1 MSEWGQF
8 VMEQSEMRQ
17 NAITREWTLYA
28 PVRSRRPHDPQA
40 PSPAES
46 SPLGSTERSEYEPG
60 CPFCPGNE
68 AQLAPVIVE
77 TPAVEGGRPWQ
88 TRVVRNKFPV
98 LAPSAE
104 ARCVDR
110 GAYAVMGAR
119 GRHEVLIESARH
131 NDDLAVMSL
140 AAVEAVIETYH
151 QRYLAALEG
160 EAVTLLFRNRGPR
173 AGASLSHPHA
183 QLIAPPVVPPR
194 IQRREAA
201 AHEFYEHHGR
211 CGYCDLLAQETTER
225 ERVVLANEWLTAFVP
240 YTAETPFETWLM
252 PRRHAADF
260 GAVTVEEKADLAA
273 ALREILRRLRNRAG
287 DPDYNLIVRTAT
299 RSATHAPYLHWHV
312 QIRPR
317 VALEA
322 GFEIESGMHINT
334 SLPEMDAAVLRGD
347 SL

>member
-1 MSEWGQF
+1 MGGHFLAE
-8 VMEQSEMRQ
+8 ESEMRQ
-17 NAITREWTLYA
+17 NAITREWTLHA
-28 PVRSRRPHDPQA
+28 TARGRRPHDPQA
-40 PSPAES
+40 CGPAES
-46 SPLGSTERSEYEPG
+46 SPRGSTERSEYEPG

-68 AQLAPVIVE
+68 AQLPPVIME
-77 TPAVEGGRPWQ
+77 MPAVEDGRPWQ
-88 TRVVRNKFPV
+88 TRAVRNKFPV
-98 LAPSAE
+98 LTPSAE
-104 ARCVDR
+104 ARWVDR
-110 GAYAVMGAR
+110 GTYAAMGAR

-173 AGASLSHPHA
+173 AGASLSHPHS
-183 QLIAPPVVPPR
+183 QLIAPPVAPPR
-194 IQRREAA
+194 VKRREAA
-201 AHEFYEHHGR
+201 ARDFYDHHGR
-211 CGYCDLLAQETTER
+211 CGYCDLLAQETSEG
-225 ERVVLANEWLTAFVP
+225 ERVVLTNEWFTAFVP
-240 YTAETPFETWLM
+240 YAAETPFETWMM

-260 GAVTVEEKADLAA
+260 GAITTEEKDGLAA
-273 ALREILRRLRNRAG
+273 ALREVLRRLRNRAG

-299 RSATHAPYLHWHV
+299 RSATNAPYLHWHV

-347 SL
+347 